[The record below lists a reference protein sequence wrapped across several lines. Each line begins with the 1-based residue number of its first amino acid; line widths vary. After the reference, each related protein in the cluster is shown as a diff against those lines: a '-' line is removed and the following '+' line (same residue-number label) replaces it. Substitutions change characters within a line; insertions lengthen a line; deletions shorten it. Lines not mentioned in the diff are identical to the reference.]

1 MGNQKNIKT
10 TYEKYTKTPLTYF
23 CKVSLMQFFWWIK
36 EKTRMSPNS
45 NYVTT
50 AISKQFFLLFNKW
63 SPPVKFDRKIESI
76 IIMHIAFD
84 A

>member
-1 MGNQKNIKT
+1 MDKKEDKN
-10 TYEKYTKTPLTYF
+10 
-23 CKVSLMQFFWWIK
+23 
-36 EKTRMSPNS
+36 
-45 NYVTT
+45 VTQQQLS
-50 AISKQFFLLFNKW
+50 SKQFFLLFNKW